1 MGQEPA
7 RARGP
12 TPWSGTSECPTLL
25 CTTCGYS
32 FWEGWGRQWLRQLCQ
47 NPKPVVSE
55 RRNSSLLPQ
64 SPCCILLFSS
74 SEANIVISPQVFLVQ
89 ESFIEKWLFDANGN
103 YAPSMIYINKACAV
117 PSYTQTQMGNGIFF
131 WFFHT
136 ASDEVLRAH
145 NLTSHSPLALQMKNS
160 PLCQLLRCLFLHLL
174 FVLGLTLLITVPPKP
189 YCSALQEEC
198 CYIDCLCVS
207 PALSGAALG

>member
-1 MGQEPA
+1 MKQ
-7 RARGP
+7 
-12 TPWSGTSECPTLL
+12 TLL
-25 CTTCGYS
+25 YPLRCSWCKSLSLKNGSSMLMGIMLLAWFILIRHVQFLRTLRPR
-32 FWEGWGRQWLRQLCQ
+32 WEMG
-47 NPKPVVSE
+47 
-55 RRNSSLLPQ
+55 
-64 SPCCILLFSS
+64 FFF
-74 SEANIVISPQVFLVQ
+74 FL
-89 ESFIEKWLFDANGN
+89 
-103 YAPSMIYINKACAV
+103 
-117 PSYTQTQMGNGIFF
+117 
-131 WFFHT
+131 FFHT

-207 PALSGAALG
+207 PALSGAALGWN